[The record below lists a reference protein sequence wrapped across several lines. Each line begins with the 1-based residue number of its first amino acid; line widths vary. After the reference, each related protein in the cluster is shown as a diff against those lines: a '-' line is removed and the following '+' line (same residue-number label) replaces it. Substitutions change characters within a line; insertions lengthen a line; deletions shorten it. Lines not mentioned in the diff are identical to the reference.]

1 MTQKITVTKTED
13 HYEMQ
18 FEGNDTAYP
27 VPTSAIDK
35 LNDEFTP
42 DAAGDSITF
51 IGEYGGHKHMKNFDV
66 EEVVEPC
73 NDDNTADETD
83 ESGAEDEIDSDDEAA
98 DAINPDNLEVGDELV
113 RTTTRDD
120 TRYEVVEITEEK
132 TFHGTE
138 TVVIVT
144 KNGLD
149 EETIYERKREN
160 FEAIDGESKDDDK
173 RLMTDGGEERT
184 ECVHCETVHS
194 PEAGIVTGKPE
205 VGDDRTC
212 NICLQDHL
220 REHTVLSRRESE
232 VAALKL
238 LGYRHESIAELLRTW
253 RGGEK
258 PTKSTVDEY
267 SSRMQK
273 KAGKA
278 AETVNCLERY
288 L

>member
-35 LNDEFTP
+35 LDDKLTP
-42 DAAGDSITF
+42 DESGDSITF

-66 EEVVEPC
+66 EEVLDAPANDGSDEVDEIGAEP
-73 NDDNTADETD
+73 TD
-83 ESGAEDEIDSDDEAA
+83 EHVEEQGYNNAAGQAQQAEADRIYSGESNGAEANNSQRI
-98 DAINPDNLEVGDELV
+98 
-113 RTTTRDD
+113 
-120 TRYEVVEITEEK
+120 
-132 TFHGTE
+132 
-138 TVVIVT
+138 
-144 KNGLD
+144 
-149 EETIYERKREN
+149 
-160 FEAIDGESKDDDK
+160 
-173 RLMTDGGEERT
+173 MTDGGDERT
-184 ECVHCETVHS
+184 ECVHCETLHT

-238 LGYRHESIAELLRTW
+238 LGYRHESIAELLQTW
-253 RGGEK
+253 RGEEK

-273 KAGKA
+273 KVGKA
-278 AETVNCLERY
+278 AETVNSLERY

>member
-18 FEGNDTAYP
+18 FEDNDTAYP
-27 VPTSAIDK
+27 VPTNAIED
-35 LNDEFTP
+35 LDDELTP
-42 DAAGDSITF
+42 DTAGESVTF
-51 IGEYGGHKHMKNFDV
+51 TGEYGGHKHMKNFDV
-66 EEVVEPC
+66 EEVVDAC
-73 NDDNTADETD
+73 DDDGSPNEQDSTQSDEQ
-83 ESGAEDEIDSDDEAA
+83 SDDDTTQPDGIHA
-98 DAINPDNLEVGDELV
+98 DDLQVGDQLI
-113 RTTTRDD
+113 RTTTNSDIQ
-120 TRYEVVEITEEK
+120 YEVVDITEEQ

-138 TVVIVT
+138 TVVVVT

-149 EETIYERKREN
+149 EETIYERQREN
-160 FEAIDGESKDDDK
+160 FQAATSDSENDGKE
-173 RLMTDGGEERT
+173 LMTDGGEEVT
-184 ECVHCETVHS
+184 ECVHCGASHS
-194 PEAGIVTGKPE
+194 PDAGIVTGKPE

-220 REHTVLSRRESE
+220 RENTVLSRRESE

-238 LGYRHESIAELLRTW
+238 LGYRHDSIAELLQAW
-253 RGGEK
+253 RGEDK

-273 KAGKA
+273 KVKKA
-278 AETVNCLERY
+278 AETVNSLEQY

>member
-18 FEGNDTAYP
+18 FEGNDTGYP
-27 VPTSAIDK
+27 VPTNAIED
-35 LNDEFTP
+35 LDDELTP
-42 DAAGDSITF
+42 DTADESVTF

-66 EEVVEPC
+66 EEVVDACDGDDNHNEQADTQS
-73 NDDNTADETD
+73 NEQSGDNTAQ
-83 ESGAEDEIDSDDEAA
+83 A
-98 DAINPDNLEVGDELV
+98 DAIKPDNLEVGDQLI
-113 RTTTRDD
+113 RTTTNSD
-120 TRYEVVEITEEK
+120 TQYEVVEITEEQ

-138 TVVIVT
+138 TVVVIT

-149 EETIYERKREN
+149 EETIYERQREN
-160 FEAIDGESKDDDK
+160 FQAVTSSSENDGKE
-173 RLMTDGGEERT
+173 LMTDGGEEVT
-184 ECVHCETVHS
+184 ECAHCGAFHS
-194 PEAGIVTGKPE
+194 PDGGIVTGKPE

-220 REHTVLSRRESE
+220 RENTVLSRRESE

-238 LGYRHESIAELLRTW
+238 LGYRHDPIAELLQAW
-253 RGGEK
+253 RGEDK

-273 KAGKA
+273 KVKKA
-278 AETVNCLERY
+278 AETVNSLERY